1 MRSRTRARVLILA
14 LPLLASC
21 SSKKKSQPIAVEEVP
36 SVRAI
41 KDAPQEL
48 MVLRQVLVEEDSTQ
62 GVLTLHSKEVAKKLG
77 GLLVTSGYLAARDGD
92 VPDTQHPR
100 RVEGFLTMSY
110 DWAPEAGALVLAAE
124 ARLEFV
130 KGRDD
135 LAPRAAVL
143 MEALVPTADAAQQAL
158 ETLESNAT
166 VALAETLV
174 AQERL
179 RLAPHAELL
188 SALSIGLH
196 EPSMRIWALRLA
208 ADRSLVEAVPA
219 AMDALEAE
227 DADVQA
233 AAIATLVAL
242 GDPRAV
248 PALVK
253 DADFNNYEELGVRI
267 EAVAAIGGEDAIEF
281 LEFVASGHSN
291 PAIQEQAKS
300 SLARLRSGVTGG
312 PSVSNRSPL

>member
-1 MRSRTRARVLILA
+1 MRFRALVLA
-14 LPLLASC
+14 LLASC
-21 SSKKKSQPIAVEEVP
+21 SSKKKSQPIVVEEVP
-36 SVRAI
+36 SVRVI
-41 KDAPQEL
+41 KDAPLEF
-48 MVLRQVLVEEDSTQ
+48 MVLRQVLVEEDSVQ
-62 GVLTLHSKEVAKKLG
+62 GVLTLHSKEVAQKLG

-92 VPDTQHPR
+92 VPESQHPR

-110 DWAPEAGALVLAAE
+110 DWAPEAGALVLAAQ

-135 LAPRAAVL
+135 LAPSAAVL
-143 MEALVPTADAAQQAL
+143 MEALVPAAEDAQQAL
-158 ETLESNAT
+158 ETLESNAA
-166 VALAETLV
+166 VALAEILA

-188 SALSIGLH
+188 SALSVGLH

-233 AAIATLVAL
+233 TAIATLVAL

-253 DADFNNYEELGVRI
+253 DTDFNNYEELGVRI
-267 EAVAAIGGEDAIEF
+267 EAISAIGGEEAIEF

-291 PAIQEQAKS
+291 PEIQERAKS
-300 SLARLRSGVTGG
+300 SLARLQTDQ
-312 PSVSNRSPL
+312 